1 MLQILT
7 TILKIIF
14 LDKSVEKN
22 KLQIISIM
30 KILWPNVLYV
40 YLLKFAFRP
49 VSALFFS
56 LSHPTGNGGWLPLPW
71 AWFCQGVLSSNCC
84 QVGWLTV
91 KVSF

>member
-40 YLLKFAFRP
+40 YLLKFALAASTLSLVLP
-49 VSALFFS
+49 GSSFFQ
-56 LSHPTGNGGWLPLPW
+56 LLPSGL
-71 AWFCQGVLSSNCC
+71 ADC
-84 QVGWLTV
+84 
-91 KVSF
+91 